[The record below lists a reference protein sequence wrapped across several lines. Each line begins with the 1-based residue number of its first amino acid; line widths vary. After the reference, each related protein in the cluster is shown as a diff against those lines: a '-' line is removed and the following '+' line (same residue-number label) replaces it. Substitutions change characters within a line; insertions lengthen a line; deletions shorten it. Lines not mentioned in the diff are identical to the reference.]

1 MDASDPPLQLIQ
13 RRDVVGVRS
22 QYISST
28 TTDKPHI
35 QSRAANHSLLPPPLH
50 ASQSGTEPVLPDG
63 GGGDRGVGE
72 WVLEVEEEKASSPH
86 FNRVG
91 GGCAL
96 LGVSSTPSRAYGR
109 CLPSVSQSEEGREG
123 TGGLGDTTRI

>member
-1 MDASDPPLQLIQ
+1 MDVSDSLQLIQ
-13 RRDVVGVRS
+13 RRDIGV
-22 QYISST
+22 
-28 TTDKPHI
+28 K
-35 QSRAANHSLLPPPLH
+35 AANHSLLPPPLH

-63 GGGDRGVGE
+63 GGDRVVGE

-96 LGVSSTPSRAYGR
+96 RGVSSTPSRAYGR